1 MSKLNIQMKT
11 NCSRT
16 HCLVNQVNTAA
27 VEKRNQ
33 AVPVRLVVR
42 GRHIFPEKIS

>member
-1 MSKLNIQMKT
+1 MSKLNRQMKT

-33 AVPVRLVVR
+33 AVPVSLV
-42 GRHIFPEKIS
+42 